1 MVAIA
6 AWTSME
12 ASRLYSVA
20 LTYLPVTVVV
30 GYVNG
35 VRDECDSEIH

>member
-12 ASRLYSVA
+12 ASRLYFVA
-20 LTYLPVTVVV
+20 LTYLRVAVGV

-35 VRDECDSEIH
+35 VCDECDSESL